1 MDLNDNS
8 SICQLDSSID
18 LDEKLLMFA
27 SSSVYNSKFVLRL
40 LTSELENEESGFW
53 TTLMKLEDKDED
65 KLNRPERV
73 LKCQQMDIPKSIFQ
87 AITLLKL
94 VHQIQATW
102 EWTVFRKL
110 FIEMDLPAWYSD

>member
-1 MDLNDNS
+1 MNKKIIFFKQKMDTNDNS

-18 LDEKLLMFA
+18 LDDKLLMFA

-65 KLNRPERV
+65 KLNRPERRMPTDGYCEV
-73 LKCQQMDIPKSIFQ
+73 NFPSDRFAEVGSPDPSNMGVDSFQ
-87 AITLLKL
+87 EV
-94 VHQIQATW
+94 VH
-102 EWTVFRKL
+102 
-110 FIEMDLPAWYSD
+110 